1 MRSHWTEIGCVTRRF
16 AEVWLALLFT
26 VLLLV
31 IVPIDATG
39 QVGGAQTVRG
49 QVLWGPNQPAVGVP
63 VNLFRQD
70 LGPSGF
76 SYTDQAG
83 MYYLYNIPP
92 GDYTLQIWAHPGQI
106 WAHPGAPAMTYS
118 IVVLGTHPQRPFTD
132 ISPIMIR

>member
-1 MRSHWTEIGCVTRRF
+1 MEVQGCVVRRF
-16 AEVWLALLFT
+16 AQVWLALLFT

-39 QVGGAQTVRG
+39 QVGDAQTVRG

-63 VNLFRQD
+63 VNLFRPD

-83 MYYLYNIPP
+83 MYYLYNIPS
-92 GDYTLQIWAHPGQI
+92 GDYTLQI

-118 IVVLGTHPQRPFTD
+118 IVVLGTHPKRPFTD

>member
-1 MRSHWTEIGCVTRRF
+1 MRHHWTEVGSVARGF
-16 AEVWLALLFT
+16 AKAWQALLFT

-31 IVPIDATG
+31 IGPIDATG

-63 VNLFRQD
+63 VNLYRPD

-76 SYTDQAG
+76 SYTDQTG

-92 GDYTLQIWAHPGQI
+92 GDYTLQIFAHPR
-106 WAHPGAPAMTYS
+106 APAMTYR
-118 IVVLGTHPQRPFTD
+118 IVVLGTNPQRPYTD
-132 ISPIMIR
+132 ISPIVIR